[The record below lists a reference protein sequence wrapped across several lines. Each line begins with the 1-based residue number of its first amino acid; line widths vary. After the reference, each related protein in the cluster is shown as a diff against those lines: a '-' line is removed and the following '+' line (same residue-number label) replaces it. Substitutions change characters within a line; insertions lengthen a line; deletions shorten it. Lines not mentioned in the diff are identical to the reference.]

1 MRSDAEAEAAH
12 AWRKVKAYRRRG
24 REPER
29 DSQAVVS
36 EDRRLAELQAR
47 CRELDTRSVPA
58 DDDAKEHYACLSS
71 LCCQSLLSDLNT
83 ARLLMFADCKQ
94 RSRGDTDSR
103 PALDAPWR
111 KLCSS

>member
-29 DSQAVVS
+29 DSQAVGS
-36 EDRRLAELQAR
+36 EDRRLAELQDR
-47 CRELDTRSVPA
+47 CRDLDARSVRA
-58 DDDAKEHYACLSS
+58 DDNAEGQYACLSC
-71 LCCQSLLSDLNT
+71 LCRQSLSSDLNT
-83 ARLLMFADCKQ
+83 AHLLMFAGCKQ

-103 PALDAPWR
+103 PALGAPWR